1 MQIHK
6 DKQMQ
11 HATGDGLQRSPSDN
25 DYFVIDRASFNQ
37 GINAKY
43 DMKIARGGAAP
54 TLVARG
60 PCAVAIPKR

>member
-11 HATGDGLQRSPSDN
+11 HATGNGLQRPTSDS
-25 DYFVIDRASFNQ
+25 DYFILDRASFNQ

-43 DMKIARGGAAP
+43 DMKIARGGAVP

-60 PCAVAIPKR
+60 PHAVAILKQ